1 MSVWTVERVAAL
13 APDAGSASAGQGL
26 ASLKKWTLVAANAGV
41 AGGAGGALWGLCQGS
56 GKDPYQTRIDLAEPA
71 FKCSCPSRKFPC
83 KHALGLMLLYAK
95 EPGAFKPQ
103 AEPGWVSEWL
113 EGRKEKAEKKAE
125 KAAGGGAPAKP
136 VDEAA
141 QAKRAAKRDDRVRE
155 GVASCATWL
164 EDLARRGLAAAKGD
178 ASKEWERLAARMVDA
193 QAPGLA
199 ALVRRTAEATAS
211 GEGWEVRTLDV
222 MGRLHLLLR
231 AAEKLDALPVDLA
244 GDVRAALGFAQSKD
258 EVLAGAGV
266 ADRWAVIGQAFEEEE
281 RLLVRRSWLVGAC
294 TGTPA
299 LVLDFSVIGAPGQ
312 VMDPS
317 LVAGFEF
324 EGELAF
330 YPSRAPLRAAV
341 KSRGTSGPLAA
352 WTGSAAAGVG
362 LLGYAKALAGNPWL
376 ARWPMVLTDATLARR
391 GEAWEVV
398 DGEGLGVPLRPAFVT
413 GGGGGGGMG
422 LWRLL
427 SATGGRAATVFG
439 EWDGEYLTPLAA
451 LVGGVY
457 LGLAARWAA

>member
-13 APDAGSASAGQGL
+13 APDAGSASAGQAL
-26 ASLKKWTLVAANAGV
+26 ASLKKWAEVAS
-41 AGGAGGALWGLCQGS
+41 GGREGGGPLWGLCQGS
-56 GKDPYQTRIDLAEPA
+56 GKDPYQTRIDLSEPA

-95 EPGAFKPQ
+95 EPGAFKTK
-103 AEPGWVSEWL
+103 AEPGWVSEWI

-125 KAAGGGAPAKP
+125 KAAAPPKP

-155 GVASCATWL
+155 GVASCSTWL

-178 ASKEWERLAARMVDA
+178 ASSAWERMAARMVDA

-199 ALVRRTAEATAS
+199 GFVRRTAEAAAS
-211 GEGWEVRTLDV
+211 GDGWEVRTLDV
-222 MGRLHLLLR
+222 MGRLHLLLK
-231 AAEKLDALPVDLA
+231 AAEKLDQLPADLA
-244 GDVRAALGFAQSKD
+244 GDVRAALGFSQSKD

-266 ADRWAVIGQAFEEEE
+266 ADRWAVVGQAFEEDE
-281 RLLVRRSWLVGAC
+281 RLMVRRSWLVGVK

-299 LVLDFSVIGAPGQ
+299 MVLDFTVIGAPGQ

-324 EGELAF
+324 DGELAF
-330 YPSRAPLRAAV
+330 YPSRAPLRAMV
-341 KSRGTSGPLAA
+341 KSRGASGPMTA
-352 WTGSAAAGVG
+352 WARPETAGAG

-376 ARWPMVLTDATLARR
+376 ARWPMVLTGAALVRR
-391 GEAWEVV
+391 GESWEAV
-398 DGEGLGVPLRPAFVT
+398 DADGRGVPLKPAFVT
-413 GGGGGGGMG
+413 GGGGMG

-439 EWDGEYLTPLAA
+439 EWDGEFLTPLAA
-451 LVGGVY
+451 VVGGVY
-457 LGLAARWAA
+457 LGLTARWAA